1 MDEGNGTATFT
12 NPDDYQ
18 AAIGS
23 ANVDLIFTSGEDFRA
38 RLTWLNLRHLHILSG
53 RENLPRIAYIS
64 LPPARVFVSFLT
76 SAAPRLAGRLI
87 MLVFTCVSARSP
99 IPSGSDRAVETN
111 RYSITMDRRMVAVG
125 RKADIQFEPPGTPT
139 RRFYGSGIRTRAIAN
154 NGPATRQRRF
164 IRGTCANPVYDATCA
179 NPLQSKIIPWPCRTG
194 AIAMPCSMESGCS
207 I

>member
-87 MLVFTCVSARSP
+87 MLVFTVCFRALTDSVRKRQ
-99 IPSGSDRAVETN
+99 SGRN
-111 RYSITMDRRMVAVG
+111 KSI
-125 RKADIQFEPPGTPT
+125 FH
-139 RRFYGSGIRTRAIAN
+139 N
-154 NGPATRQRRF
+154 NGSANFWRLQCAVAPKSNQRMAASGAKRTF
-164 IRGTCANPVYDATCA
+164 AKTSRYVQSETHRSKLQAIR
-179 NPLQSKIIPWPCRTG
+179 
-194 AIAMPCSMESGCS
+194 
-207 I
+207 